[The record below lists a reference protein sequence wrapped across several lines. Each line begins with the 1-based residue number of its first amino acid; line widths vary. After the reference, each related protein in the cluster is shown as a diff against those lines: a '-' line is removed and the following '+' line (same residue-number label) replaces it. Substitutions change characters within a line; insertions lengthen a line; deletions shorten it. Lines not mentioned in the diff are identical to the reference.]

1 MVCIKTMEIKQALIL
16 AAGKCQNSSTPNLDA
31 RVILCK
37 VLSLSYE
44 QLLVRYD
51 NVLSALEEKEFLRLV
66 DRRVSMEPIAY
77 IMGKQEFYGRDFVVD
92 KSVLI
97 PRPETELLV
106 DSIIEDYNARHLGND
121 IKILELGTGSGAIS
135 VTIANE
141 ILMADILAVD
151 ISQEALNVAKINAH
165 KHNVSRQMKFIQS
178 DWFSNIP
185 KCRYD
190 YIVSNPPYIAY
201 HEKSCVSSSTI
212 LFEPDLALYA
222 NDDGL
227 SAYKA
232 IINSASTY
240 LKHGGKLFFEI
251 GYNQR
256 DKVLDILKEYDFTDV
271 VTKRDMSGHNRVL
284 IAKQYFSEI

>member
-66 DRRVSMEPIAY
+66 DRRLSMEPIAY
-77 IMGKQEFYGRDFVVD
+77 IIGKQEFYGRDFVVD
-92 KSVLI
+92 KGVLI

-106 DSIIEDYNARHLGND
+106 DSIIEDYNIHHLDKN

-135 VTIANE
+135 VSIANE
-141 ILMADILAVD
+141 ILKAEIFAVD
-151 ISQEALNVAKINAH
+151 ISSEALKIAQINAYNH
-165 KHNVSRQMKFIQS
+165 KVNERIKFIQS
-178 DWFSNIP
+178 DWFSNVGEG
-185 KCRYD
+185 RYD
-190 YIVSNPPYIAY
+190 YIVSNPPYVDY
-201 HEKSCVSSSTI
+201 NEKSVAIGTR
-212 LFEPDLALYA
+212 LFEPKLALYA
-222 NDDGL
+222 NDNGL
-227 SAYKA
+227 AAYKA
-232 IINSASTY
+232 IINSASSY
-240 LKHGGKLFFEI
+240 LKDGGKLLFEI

-256 DKVLDILKEYDFTDV
+256 DKVLDILRECGFTDIF
-271 VTKRDMSGHNRVL
+271 TKKDLAGHDRVI
-284 IAKQYFSEI
+284 IAQL

>member
-66 DRRVSMEPIAY
+66 DRRLSMEPIAY
-77 IMGKQEFYGRDFVVD
+77 IIGKQEFYGRDFVVD

-106 DSIIEDYNARHLGND
+106 DSIIEDYNIHHLDKN

-135 VTIANE
+135 VSIANE
-141 ILMADILAVD
+141 ILRADIFAVD
-151 ISQEALNVAKINAH
+151 ISSEALKIAKINAYNH
-165 KHNVSRQMKFIQS
+165 KVNERIKFIQS
-178 DWFSNIP
+178 DWFSNVGEG
-185 KCRYD
+185 RYD
-190 YIVSNPPYIAY
+190 YIVSNPPYIDY
-201 HEKSCVSSSTI
+201 NEKSVATGTR
-212 LFEPDLALYA
+212 LFEPKLALYA
-222 NDDGL
+222 NDNGL
-227 SAYKA
+227 AAYKT
-232 IINSASTY
+232 IINSASSY
-240 LKHGGKLFFEI
+240 LKDGGKLLFEI
-251 GYNQR
+251 GYKQR
-256 DKVLDILKEYDFTDV
+256 DKVLDILRECGFTDIFTKKDLAGHDRV
-271 VTKRDMSGHNRVL
+271 V
-284 IAKQYFSEI
+284 IAQ

>member
-106 DSIIEDYNARHLGND
+106 DSIIEDYNIHHLDKN
-121 IKILELGTGSGAIS
+121 IKILELGAGSGAIS
-135 VTIANE
+135 VSIANE
-141 ILMADILAVD
+141 ILRAEIFAVD
-151 ISQEALNVAKINAH
+151 ISSEALKIAKINAYNH
-165 KHNVSRQMKFIQS
+165 KVNEKIKFIQS
-178 DWFSNIP
+178 DWFSNVGEG
-185 KCRYD
+185 RYD
-190 YIVSNPPYIAY
+190 YIVSNPPYIDY
-201 HEKSCVSSSTI
+201 NEKSVATGTR
-212 LFEPDLALYA
+212 LFEPKLALYA
-222 NDDGL
+222 NDNGL
-227 SAYKA
+227 AAYKT
-232 IINSASTY
+232 IINSASSY
-240 LKHGGKLFFEI
+240 LKDGGKLLFEI
-251 GYNQR
+251 GYKQR
-256 DKVLDILKEYDFTDV
+256 DKVLDILRECGFTDILTKKDLAGHDRV
-271 VTKRDMSGHNRVL
+271 V
-284 IAKQYFSEI
+284 IAQL